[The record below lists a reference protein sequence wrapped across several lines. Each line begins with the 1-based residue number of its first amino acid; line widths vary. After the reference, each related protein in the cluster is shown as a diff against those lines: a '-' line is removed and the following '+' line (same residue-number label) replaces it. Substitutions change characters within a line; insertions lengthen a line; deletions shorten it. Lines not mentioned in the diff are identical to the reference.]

1 MRLSLPLAAAL
12 LGSCLMAVP
21 ASAAPLTTGLSNG
34 LALPSQIGSDSQ
46 VIQVQ
51 LSPMSPAGSAG
62 AGVQRGGRVH
72 SGGGGGR
79 SSYRGGRG
87 GYRGHG
93 GGDDG
98 AGVAA
103 GILGGLLLGA
113 IIANEAQR
121 GSSVEACARRYRSY
135 DRRSQTFVGRNGV
148 RYSCP

>member
-1 MRLSLPLAAAL
+1 MRLSLPVAAAL

-21 ASAAPLTTGLSNG
+21 ASAGPLPVSKALSVQAGGLS
-34 LALPSQIGSDSQ
+34 LML
-46 VIQVQ
+46 QVQ
-51 LSPMSPAGSAG
+51 AMTGANQPGSR
-62 AGVQRGGRVH
+62 AGVSGGRAGN
-72 SGGGGGR
+72 SQRMGGGGGR
-79 SSYRGGRG
+79 SSGYRGGRG

-103 GILGGLLLGA
+103 GVLGGLLLGA

-135 DRRSQTFVGRNGV
+135 DRGSQTFVGRNGV